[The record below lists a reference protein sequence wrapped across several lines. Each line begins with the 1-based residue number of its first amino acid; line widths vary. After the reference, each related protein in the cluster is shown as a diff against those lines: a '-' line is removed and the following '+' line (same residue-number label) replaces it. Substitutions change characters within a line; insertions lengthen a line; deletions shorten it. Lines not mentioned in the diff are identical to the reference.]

1 MKPRNPRYTP
11 EIIKTAR
18 DHYVFGGLTFDEIS
32 EIEGMPSARSL
43 RRWADDG
50 SWNELCPSLNAETAI
65 ARRIVLLADRD
76 DKSAADYKELD
87 FLTKQQCALN
97 QSRQPSAGIVKKYNH
112 APATEPASNS
122 GKGCSAGRGSS
133 SKKKKNIKNDVSSI
147 TKEMLD
153 QLKDELLYPHQLH
166 WFENQD
172 YRSRFILKPRQIGAT
187 FYFAFEAFY
196 DAVVNGR
203 NKIFISASRDQ
214 AEIFKANIIAL
225 CRERFGIELSGSPLA
240 LRNNGKTTTLYFKS
254 TNARTAQSA
263 SGDLYIDEVF
273 WIPKFK
279 ELRSLAQAM
288 ATHKDFRI
296 TYFSTP
302 SVTSHEAYDLW
313 NGRWYRKTKACNDP
327 EFAID
332 VSHKTLKEGLL
343 CADGIWRQQLNVY
356 DVVSQGFDRID
367 ISMLENE
374 YSSEEFNNLFMCK
387 FIDDAHSAF
396 SLKQLMACV
405 GDSSKWTDFDPD
417 WPRPYAMKPVVI
429 GFDPARTRDIASVVV
444 LSLPLGPSEKF
455 RLLESLNLSGT
466 DFETMANEI
475 KELTQK
481 YHVVHIGVDTTG
493 MGLGVF
499 ELIQKFFPLAMPIHY
514 NPHNKN
520 KMVIKALNVINKGR
534 FEYDQESVMVASSF
548 INIRK
553 KVVGDQISYATNRT
567 AATGHADIA
576 WAIMHAM
583 IYEPL
588 SGDSTS
594 SRTSIGLDAA

>member
-1 MKPRNPRYTP
+1 MKPRTPRYTP
-11 EIIKTAR
+11 EMIKTAR

-32 EIEGMPSARSL
+32 EIDGMPSARSL

-76 DKSAADYKELD
+76 VKSEADYKELD

-97 QSRQPSAGIVKKYNH
+97 QSRLPSAGITKKYGN
-112 APATEPASNS
+112 APAAADPQHEQASERTS
-122 GKGCSAGRGSS
+122 K
-133 SKKKKNIKNDVSSI
+133 SKKRQKKIKNDVSSI

-153 QLKDELLYPHQLH
+153 TLKDNLLYPHQLH
-166 WFENQD
+166 WFEHQD

-225 CRERFGIELSGSPLA
+225 CREQFGIELSGSPLTM
-240 LRNNGKTTTLYFKS
+240 RNKGKTTTLYFKS

-332 VSHKTLKEGLL
+332 VSHKTLKHGLL
-343 CADGIWRQQLNVY
+343 CDDGIWRQKLNVY
-356 DVVSQGFDRID
+356 DVVKQGFDRID
-367 ISMLENE
+367 ISILENE
-374 YSSEEFNNLFMCK
+374 YSTEEFNNLFMCK

-405 GDSSKWTDFDPD
+405 GNSKKWTDFDPT
-417 WPRPYAMKPVVI
+417 WSRPYAMKPVVI

-444 LSLPLGPSEKF
+444 LSLPLGPDDKF
-455 RLLESLNLSGT
+455 RLLESLNLSGN
-466 DFETMANEI
+466 DFETMASEI
-475 KELTQK
+475 KELTLK

-520 KMVIKALNVINKGR
+520 KMVIKALNVIGKKR
-534 FEYDQESVMVASSF
+534 FEFDENSVMVASSF

-588 SGDSTS
+588 SGDSS
-594 SRTSIGLDAA
+594 STRTSIGLDAA

>member
-1 MKPRNPRYTP
+1 MKPRTPRYTP
-11 EIIKTAR
+11 EIIKAAR

-32 EIEGMPSARSL
+32 EIDGMPSARSL

-76 DKSAADYKELD
+76 NKDDADYKELD

-97 QSRQPSAGIVKKYNH
+97 QSRLPSAGITKKYGNTPAA
-112 APATEPASNS
+112 APPQHEQTSERTS
-122 GKGCSAGRGSS
+122 K
-133 SKKKKNIKNDVSSI
+133 SKKRQKKIKNDVSSI

-153 QLKDELLYPHQLH
+153 TLKDNLLYPHQLH
-166 WFENQD
+166 WFEHQD

-225 CRERFGIELSGSPLA
+225 CREQFGIELSGSPLTM
-240 LRNNGKTTTLYFKS
+240 RNKGKTTTLYFKS

-332 VSHKTLKEGLL
+332 VSHKTLKDGLL
-343 CADGIWRQQLNVY
+343 CEDGIWRQKLNVY
-356 DVVSQGFDRID
+356 DVVKQGFDRID
-367 ISMLENE
+367 ISILENE
-374 YSSEEFNNLFMCK
+374 YSTEEFNNLFMCK

-405 GDSSKWTDFDPD
+405 GNSKKWTDFDPS

-444 LSLPLGPSEKF
+444 LSLPLGPDDKF
-455 RLLESLNLSGT
+455 RLLESLNLSGN
-466 DFETMANEI
+466 DFETMASEI
-475 KELTQK
+475 KELTLK

-520 KMVIKALNVINKGR
+520 KMVIKALNVIGKKR
-534 FEYDQESVMVASSF
+534 FEFDENSVMVASSF

-588 SGDSTS
+588 SGDSS
-594 SRTSIGLDAA
+594 STRTSIGLDAA

>member
-1 MKPRNPRYTP
+1 MKPRTPRYTP
-11 EIIKTAR
+11 KIIKTAR

-76 DKSAADYKELD
+76 NKDDADYKELD

-97 QSRQPSAGIVKKYNH
+97 QSRLPSAGITKKYGNT
-112 APATEPASNS
+112 PAAAAAQHEQTSERTS
-122 GKGCSAGRGSS
+122 K
-133 SKKKKNIKNDVSSI
+133 SKKRQKKIKNDVSSI

-153 QLKDELLYPHQLH
+153 ELKDNLLYPHQLH
-166 WFENQD
+166 WFEHQD

-225 CRERFGIELSGSPLA
+225 CREQFGIELSGSPLM
-240 LRNNGKTTTLYFKS
+240 LRNKGKTTTLYFKS

-332 VSHKTLKEGLL
+332 VSHKTLKHGLL
-343 CADGIWRQQLNVY
+343 CDDGIWRQKLNVY
-356 DVVSQGFDRID
+356 DVVEQGFDRID

-374 YSSEEFNNLFMCK
+374 YSKEEFDNLFMCK

-405 GDSSKWTDFDPD
+405 GNSKKWTDFDPT
-417 WPRPYAMKPVVI
+417 WSRPYAMKPVVI

-444 LSLPLGPSEKF
+444 LSLPLGPDDKF
-455 RLLESLNLSGT
+455 RLLESLNLSGN
-466 DFETMANEI
+466 DFETMASEI
-475 KELTQK
+475 KELTLK

-520 KMVIKALNVINKGR
+520 KMVIKSLNVIGKKR
-534 FEYDQESVMVASSF
+534 FEYDENSVMVASSF

-588 SGDSTS
+588 SGDSS
-594 SRTSIGLDAA
+594 STRTSIGLDAA

>member
-1 MKPRNPRYTP
+1 MKPRYTP
-11 EIIKTAR
+11 QIIKTAK
-18 DHYVFGGLTFDEIS
+18 DHYVFGGMTFDEIS
-32 EIEGMPSARSL
+32 EIEGMPSARTL
-43 RRWADDG
+43 RRWGDDG

-65 ARRIVLLADRD
+65 ARRIVLLADREN
-76 DKSAADYKELD
+76 KTEGDYKELD
-87 FLTKQQCALN
+87 FLTRQQCALN
-97 QSRQPSAGIVKKYNH
+97 QSRLPSAAISKKY
-112 APATEPASNS
+112 
-122 GKGCSAGRGSS
+122 GRANTVDVPGDDSQPRQS
-133 SKKKKNIKNDVSSI
+133 QSKQKQRNKKKKIKNDVSAI

-153 QLKDELLYPHQLH
+153 ELKDDLLYHHQKH

-172 YRSRFILKPRQIGAT
+172 HRSRFILKPRQIGAT

-196 DAVVNGR
+196 DAIVNGR

-225 CRERFGIELSGSPLA
+225 CREKFEIELSGSPLT
-240 LRNNGKTTTLYFKS
+240 LHHNGKTITLYFKS

-313 NGRWYRKTKACNDP
+313 NGRWYRKTKACNDV
-327 EFAID
+327 EFAVD
-332 VSHKTLKEGLL
+332 VSHKNLQHGKV
-343 CADGIWRQQLNVY
+343 CDDGIWRQRLNVY
-356 DVVSQGFDRID
+356 DVVEKGFNRID
-367 ISMLENE
+367 IAMLENE
-374 YSSEEFNNLFMCK
+374 YSKEEFDNLFMCK

-396 SLKQLMACV
+396 SLKQLMACM
-405 GDSSKWTDFDPD
+405 GDRGKWTDYDD
-417 WPRPYAMKPVVI
+417 TWSRPFAMKPVVI
-429 GFDPARTRDIASVVV
+429 GFDPARTRDKASVAV
-444 LSLPLGPSEKF
+444 LSLPLNANEKF
-455 RLLESLNLSGT
+455 RILETLDLSGN
-466 DFETMANEI
+466 DFEAMADEI
-475 KELTQK
+475 KELTLK
-481 YHVVHIGVDTTG
+481 YNVVHIGVDTTG
-493 MGLGVF
+493 IGYGVF
-499 ELIQKFFPLAMPIHY
+499 ELIQKFYPMAMAIHY
-514 NPHNKN
+514 NPYIKN
-520 KMVIKALNVINKGR
+520 KMVLKALNVIGKKR
-534 FEYDQESVMVASSF
+534 LEFDEDAVSVASSF

-588 SGDSTS
+588 SGDAS
-594 SRTSIGLDAA
+594 SNQTSIGLDAA

>member
-1 MKPRNPRYTP
+1 MKPRTPRYTT

-32 EIEGMPSARSL
+32 EIDGMPSARSL

-76 DKSAADYKELD
+76 NKDDADYKELD

-97 QSRQPSAGIVKKYNH
+97 QSRLPSAGITKKYGNT
-112 APATEPASNS
+112 PAAAEPQHEQTSERTS
-122 GKGCSAGRGSS
+122 K
-133 SKKKKNIKNDVSSI
+133 SKKRQKKIKNDVSSI

-153 QLKDELLYPHQLH
+153 ELKDNLLYPHQLH
-166 WFENQD
+166 WFEHQD

-225 CRERFGIELSGSPLA
+225 CREQFGIELSGSPLTM
-240 LRNNGKTTTLYFKS
+240 RNKGKTTTLYFKS

-332 VSHKTLKEGLL
+332 VSHKALKNGRL
-343 CADGIWRQQLNVY
+343 CDDGIWRQKLDVY
-356 DVVSQGFDRID
+356 DVVKQGFDRID

-374 YSSEEFNNLFMCK
+374 YSKEEFDNLFMCK

-405 GDSSKWTDFDPD
+405 GNSKKWTDFDPT
-417 WPRPYAMKPVVI
+417 WSRPYAMKPVVI

-444 LSLPLGPSEKF
+444 LSLPLGPDDKF
-455 RLLESLNLSGT
+455 RLLESLNLSGN
-466 DFETMANEI
+466 DFETMASEI
-475 KELTQK
+475 KELTLK

-520 KMVIKALNVINKGR
+520 KMVIKALNVIGKKR
-534 FEYDQESVMVASSF
+534 FEFDEGSVMVASSF

-588 SGDSTS
+588 SGDSS
-594 SRTSIGLDAA
+594 STRTSIGLDAA